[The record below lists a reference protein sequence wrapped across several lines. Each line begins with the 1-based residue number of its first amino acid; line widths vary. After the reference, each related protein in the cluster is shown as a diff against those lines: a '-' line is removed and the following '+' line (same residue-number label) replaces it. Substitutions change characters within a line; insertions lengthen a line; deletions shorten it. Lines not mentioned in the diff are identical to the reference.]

1 MKNIKKLAVIFFILI
16 LVTGCGV
23 EKHITENTPEYY
35 YLPELAMKEAKKTKQ
50 ITTIYFASDEF
61 DYATIPDLKNAV
73 EPGEDKTVLECDF
86 KNKTSQEYTLTKNG
100 EKIGVI
106 DYTYRYDQNEK
117 YIISKVGDNMFREFV
132 FADGKLAGINDYVGT
147 EKTADSVAI
156 STRLFQYA
164 ANGVCV
170 SNIVDTIDNSGA
182 PIQYRYNF
190 QYYDGG
196 QIARI
201 NTVGIDADGKE
212 MIVGHINFEYNDE
225 NLMTSA
231 TYFAAVGEEERIVS
245 HYEYEYE

>member
-1 MKNIKKLAVIFFILI
+1 MKNLKKLAVIFFILI

-23 EKHITENTPEYY
+23 EKHITANTPEYY
-35 YLPELAMKEAKKTKQ
+35 YLPELAMQNAKKTKQ
-50 ITTIYFASDEF
+50 IATIYFASDEF

-86 KNKTSQEYTLTKNG
+86 KNKTSQEYTLTKKG
-100 EKIGVI
+100 EKVGTVE
-106 DYTYRYDQNEK
+106 YAYRYDQNNK

-132 FADGKLAGINDYVGT
+132 FADGKLAGINDYIGT

-164 ANGVCV
+164 SNGVCV
-170 SNIVDTIDNSGA
+170 SNIVDTVDNAGN

-190 QYYDGG
+190 QYFDEGTL
-196 QIARI
+196 ARI
-201 NTVGIDADGKE
+201 NTIGIDGDGQE
-212 MIVGHINFEYNDE
+212 MIVGHIDFTYDE
-225 NLMTSA
+225 NGLVLTVTYYA
-231 TYFAAVGEEERIVS
+231 TVGEEERIVS